1 MSDIIPMNKLEPTN
15 NNNSPSPSIPSNNST
30 IPSSSDTNITPKN
43 STNQSNST
51 EITIPHSNINTSH
64 NNNNNNKNNS
74 RNFIYNN
81 VSYFIDTSNCRSL
94 AELAGRVR
102 KTFNFSSLDAKFNFY
117 AENPTPSTKVLD
129 DLRYLPETGD
139 IYISLGFIRV
149 YINDSDTKP
158 IKIYQVGGIDFQRLK
173 DDLKCY
179 DIYIKNTKIV
189 PSNPLQHGDYTISK
203 NVSNTIYSLLK
214 SL

>member
-1 MSDIIPMNKLEPTN
+1 MVL
-15 NNNSPSPSIPSNNST
+15 
-30 IPSSSDTNITPKN
+30 
-43 STNQSNST
+43 
-51 EITIPHSNINTSH
+51 
-64 NNNNNNKNNS
+64 
-74 RNFIYNN
+74 
-81 VSYFIDTSNCRSL
+81 SNCRNL

-102 KTFNFSSLDAKFNFY
+102 TTFKIDSIDNIYFFS
-117 AENPTPSTKVLD
+117 EHPTPSTKVLD

-139 IYISLGFIRV
+139 NYISRGFIRV
-149 YINDSDTKP
+149 YINDKDTKP

-173 DDLKCY
+173 DDLNCH

-203 NVSNTIYSLLK
+203 NVSNTIYSLLR